1 MYIKYDYLTK
11 EQRSAYESLKDS
23 LRSNPIEVP
32 KKLRDR
38 LEEINRFLEA
48 KGVALL
54 KRSFETSYGT
64 ITNFLD
70 TEGNKLEVLYQ
81 KKGNP

>member
-38 LEEINRFLEA
+38 LEEINRFFCPNNKRMSELE
-48 KGVALL
+48 K
-54 KRSFETSYGT
+54 
-64 ITNFLD
+64 
-70 TEGNKLEVLYQ
+70 EGKVKEHE
-81 KKGNP
+81 